1 MQIDWFTFS
10 AQIVNF
16 LILVWLLKRFLYQPV
31 LRIIRQREE
40 AIAAR
45 LAEADNQA
53 ATAAEK
59 KRAYEQLLL
68 ETSAAATR
76 EMQRAREE
84 ADTFRQELIEAA
96 RREVAQN
103 RERWLA
109 AVDSEKK
116 GFIRETSRQMS
127 ACFQQLAEHALR
139 DLADVDL
146 EERMVA
152 VFLDKLGRMREEEHT
167 AIRHELT
174 RTATPLTIIS
184 AFPLAG
190 EHQQAISERIT
201 TLWDES
207 APAEFRVDADLLSGI
222 RIETADKRI
231 GWDLRSYLREFE
243 KNLAAS
249 LEQEGNTHESR

>member
-53 ATAAEK
+53 AAAAEK
-59 KRAYEQLLL
+59 KRAYEELLR
-68 ETSAAATR
+68 ETSVVATG

-84 ADTFRQELIEAA
+84 ADIFRQELIETA
-96 RREVAQN
+96 RREVAQK
-103 RERWLA
+103 RERWLT
-109 AVDSEKK
+109 AVESEKN
-116 GFIRETSRQMS
+116 GFVREASRRMS
-127 ACFQQLAEHALR
+127 ACFQQLAERALR

-146 EERMVA
+146 EQRMVTI
-152 VFLDKLGRMREEEHT
+152 LLGKLVHMREDEHA
-167 AIRHELT
+167 AIRNELA
-174 RTATPLTIIS
+174 RTATPLIITS
-184 AFPLAG
+184 AFPLAD
-190 EHQQAISERIT
+190 EHQQAIRERIT
-201 TLWDES
+201 TLWGES
-207 APAEFRVDADLLSGI
+207 TAAEFRVDADLLSGI

-249 LEQEGNTHESR
+249 LEQEGST